1 MKLISFC
8 RIFLFI
14 HISVFFTTCNTKTDS
29 LIISKK
35 DSKGKYLGKV
45 EEINVYYS
53 EPINI
58 CFDIRIENSIQYLV
72 KSMDVDFCIKFK
84 DSKCDFY
91 NFYRI
96 DNNMLDICVYTDF
109 LDCNYIQDGFFTDK
123 QRRKS
128 LFNEIEFYII
138 DNKTKR
144 EFAIDLSETK
154 VLFNEI
160 DNNYQRPL

>member
-1 MKLISFC
+1 MRLVNFF
-8 RIFLFI
+8 RIYLFI
-14 HISVFFTTCNTKTDS
+14 HISVFFIACNTNTDL

-35 DSKGKYLGKV
+35 DSKEKYLGKV

-58 CFDIRIENSIQYLV
+58 CFEMSIDNSIQDLV

-84 DSKCDFY
+84 GSICNFY

-96 DNNMLDICVYTDF
+96 DNNMLNICVYTDF
-109 LDCNYIQDGFFTDK
+109 LDCNYIHDGIFTDK
-123 QRRKS
+123 QKRKR

-154 VLFNEI
+154 VLFNEV
-160 DNNYQRPL
+160 DNSYQRPL